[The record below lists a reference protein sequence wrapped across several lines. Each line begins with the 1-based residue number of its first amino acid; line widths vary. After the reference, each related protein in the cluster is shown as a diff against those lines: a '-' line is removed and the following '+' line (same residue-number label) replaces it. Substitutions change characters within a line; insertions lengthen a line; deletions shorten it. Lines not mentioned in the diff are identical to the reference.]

1 MLSKERAMNRR
12 YLAAAIVSLSMSTA
26 HAQDTTALRAQGQAL
41 LAKNCA
47 RCHAIGH
54 SGESLHRQAPP
65 FRTLAR
71 RYPLEALEEG
81 LAEGF
86 SSGHPDMPE
95 FVFLPEQ
102 ISAIIAY
109 LRSIQA
115 P

>member
-1 MLSKERAMNRR
+1 MILQISFAM
-12 YLAAAIVSLSMSTA
+12 IVSLLMSTA
-26 HAQDTTALRAQGQAL
+26 FAQDFATLQAQGEAL
-41 LAKNCA
+41 LSKNCA
-47 RCHAIGH
+47 KCHAIGR
-54 SGESLHRQAPP
+54 SGQSTHPQAPQ

-71 RYPLEALEEG
+71 RYPLESLEEG

-95 FVFLPEQ
+95 FVFAPEE

-109 LRSIQA
+109 LRSIQT